1 MSDFHTAF
9 ANALESTNALADH
22 LDEDSTEYM
31 LSILLDDPTDE
42 DAREAVTS
50 IISSVVD
57 EEGVCDDFFAALDAA
72 MGSNTANNNN
82 QAGAND
88 ANNENEL
95 PRLLDNAITL
105 KSQDITS
112 FASGLIADKDPTMDD
127 PADASSDIQ
136 SFYASMI
143 DVSNVQ
149 GRSER
154 DRRKARQK
162 EIRERMEEEERKRAI
177 DDAMR
182 MMAEEEQ
189 NNTMEGSNVGGMSA
203 QDMSEMT
210 NATDNAADVRLENF
224 HLANRKGGG
233 QDLLEDASLI
243 LARGRRYGLM
253 GRNGCGK
260 TTLLTAL
267 ASREL
272 NEASAGGGGVPK
284 NMSMLLVRQEIM
296 GNELSAVEM
305 VLKSDVK
312 REGAKRYI
320 EYIEEELTKLDNP
333 DTSSTDDKKNEVKEE
348 SSKAAS
354 SNNSKA
360 KQKLRDRKKGKMV
373 AAASAKAA
381 ATIKASKS
389 KNKETNE
396 EKRKK
401 LNAQLNHAYERLA
414 RIEQEEGGD
423 PEPRARKVLYGL
435 GFLTEEMQNKPTSEL
450 SGGWRM
456 RVSLSC
462 ALFANPA
469 LLLLDEPTNHLDLET
484 VLWLQN
490 YLIKTFKGTL
500 VVVSHDRFFL
510 NEVVTDVCHFHKK
523 TLTTY
528 RGDINNFT
536 AVLEENKNRQM
547 RLFEQQEAKR
557 EHLQKYIDLHAQA
570 GENGVKAAK
579 QRKSRMK
586 KLDKLGVMSAGE
598 GRKFKASYD
607 GQAEEIE
614 AYEEDEEVVL
624 NFPDPGSFDK
634 ASIVTLERVSFGYTP
649 EKRLLE
655 NAELT
660 IDLQSRVGLLGRN
673 GCGKST
679 LIKLIVGAIQPNKGK
694 VSINGRAK
702 IEYLAQHQLEQL
714 DPDSNPMEHMLER
727 YPGDRSN
734 ATKMELRRY
743 LANYGLGGDELPL
756 QKISTM
762 SGGQKC
768 RLCMA
773 AALYRKPHL
782 LILDE
787 PTNHL
792 DLETTEALIK
802 ALKEFK
808 GGVVLVSHDQHLLT
822 KVIKELYVVDGTL
835 EKLRQGMTEGEAF
848 NRYKKDVVQ
857 GRR

>member
-1 MSDFHTAF
+1 MSDEETFRTAF
-9 ANALESTNALADH
+9 ANALASTNALAGH

-57 EEGVCDDFFAALDAA
+57 EEEVCEEFFAALDVA
-72 MGSNTANNNN
+72 MGNTNGSGGANQAANND
-82 QAGAND
+82 GND
-88 ANNENEL
+88 ENEL

-105 KSQDITS
+105 KSQDIKT
-112 FASGLIADKDPTMDD
+112 FASGLVADKDSTMDD
-127 PADASSDIQ
+127 PNTSSDIQ
-136 SFYASMI
+136 NFYANMI

-182 MMAEEEQ
+182 MMAEEEESA
-189 NNTMEGSNVGGMSA
+189 TMEGNAAGGMSA
-203 QDMSEMT
+203 QEMSEMT
-210 NATDNAADVRLENF
+210 NATDNAADVRLQNF
-224 HLANRKGGG
+224 NLANRKGGG
-233 QDLLEDASLI
+233 QDLLEDATLI

-284 NMSMLLVRQEIM
+284 NMTMLLVRQEIM

-320 EYIEEELTKLDNP
+320 QHIEDELKNLDNP
-333 DTSSTDDKKNEVKEE
+333 DTSSSEKKVEVQVE
-348 SSKAAS
+348 SSKAS
-354 SNNSKA
+354 SSSKA
-360 KQKLRDRKKGKMV
+360 KQKLRDRKKGKVV

-381 ATIKASKS
+381 TSKSS
-389 KNKETNE
+389 KNKNKESNE
-396 EKRKK
+396 EERKK

-423 PEPRARKVLYGL
+423 PEPRARKVLFGL

-490 YLIKTFKGTL
+490 YLIKKFKGTL
-500 VVVSHDRFFL
+500 VVVSHDRYFL
-510 NEVVTDVCHFHKK
+510 NEVVTDVCHFHKSS
-523 TLTTY
+523 LTTY

-547 RLFEQQEAKR
+547 RLYGQQEAKR

-570 GENGVKAAK
+570 GENGVKASK

-586 KLDKLGVMSAGE
+586 KLDKLGVMAAGE

-607 GQAEEIE
+607 GEAQEIE

-624 NFPDPGSFDK
+624 NFPDPGGFDNT
-634 ASIVTLERVSFGYTP
+634 SIVTLDRVAFGYTP
-649 EKRLLE
+649 EKILLKD
-655 NAELT
+655 AELT

>member
-1 MSDFHTAF
+1 MSDEDNFRTAF
-9 ANALESTNALADH
+9 ANALASTSALSGH
-22 LDEDSTEYM
+22 LDDDSTEYM

-42 DAREAVTS
+42 DAREAVAS

-57 EEGVCDDFFAALDAA
+57 QERVCDEFFAALDAA
-72 MGSNTANNNN
+72 MGDTDCNNTVN
-82 QAGAND
+82 QAGTTND
-88 ANNENEL
+88 TNNENEL

-112 FASGLIADKDPTMDD
+112 FASGLVADKDSTMDD
-127 PADASSDIQ
+127 PNNTSSDIQ
-136 SFYASMI
+136 AFYANMI
-143 DVSNVQ
+143 DISNVQ
-149 GRSER
+149 AKSER

-182 MMAEEEQ
+182 MMAEEEESS
-189 NNTMEGSNVGGMSA
+189 NSNTTTGGMMSVKE
-203 QDMSEMT
+203 MSEMT
-210 NATDNAADVRLENF
+210 NATDNAADVRLQNF

-233 QDLLEDASLI
+233 KDLLEDATLI

-272 NEASAGGGGVPK
+272 NEVAAGGGGVPK

-296 GNELSAVEM
+296 GNDLSAVEM

-320 EYIEEELTKLDNP
+320 QYIEDELNKLDNP
-333 DTSSTDDKKNEVKEE
+333 DTSSTDKKDEVQEE
-348 SSKAAS
+348 PLKAAS
-354 SNNSKA
+354 TSKG
-360 KQKLRDRKKGKMV
+360 KQKLRDRKKGKV
-373 AAASAKAA
+373 ATAASAKAA
-381 ATIKASKS
+381 TTKASKS
-389 KNKETNE
+389 KNKESIE
-396 EKRKK
+396 DERKR
-401 LNAQLNHAYERLA
+401 LNTQLNHAYERLA

-435 GFLTEEMQNKPTSEL
+435 GFLTEEMQNKPTKEL

-469 LLLLDEPTNHLDLET
+469 LLLLDEPLLTNTKQFFLYYMPDLDLET

-490 YLIKTFKGTL
+490 YLIKTFK
-500 VVVSHDRFFL
+500 D
-510 NEVVTDVCHFHKK
+510 
-523 TLTTY
+523 
-528 RGDINNFT
+528 
-536 AVLEENKNRQM
+536 
-547 RLFEQQEAKR
+547 
-557 EHLQKYIDLHAQA
+557 IDLHAQA

-586 KLDKLGVMSAGE
+586 KLDKLGVMAAGE

-624 NFPDPGSFDK
+624 NFPDPGGFDN

-649 EKRLLE
+649 EKMLLE

-734 ATKMELRRY
+734 ATKIELRRY
-743 LANYGLGGDELPL
+743 LANYGLGGDVLPL

-802 ALKEFK
+802 ALKEFQ

-848 NRYKKDVVQ
+848 NKYKKDVVQ

>member
-1 MSDFHTAF
+1 
-9 ANALESTNALADH
+9 
-22 LDEDSTEYM
+22 
-31 LSILLDDPTDE
+31 
-42 DAREAVTS
+42 
-50 IISSVVD
+50 
-57 EEGVCDDFFAALDAA
+57 
-72 MGSNTANNNN
+72 
-82 QAGAND
+82 
-88 ANNENEL
+88 
-95 PRLLDNAITL
+95 
-105 KSQDITS
+105 
-112 FASGLIADKDPTMDD
+112 
-127 PADASSDIQ
+127 
-136 SFYASMI
+136 
-143 DVSNVQ
+143 
-149 GRSER
+149 
-154 DRRKARQK
+154 
-162 EIRERMEEEERKRAI
+162 
-177 DDAMR
+177 
-182 MMAEEEQ
+182 
-189 NNTMEGSNVGGMSA
+189 
-203 QDMSEMT
+203 
-210 NATDNAADVRLENF
+210 
-224 HLANRKGGG
+224 
-233 QDLLEDASLI
+233 
-243 LARGRRYGLM
+243 
-253 GRNGCGK
+253 
-260 TTLLTAL
+260 
-267 ASREL
+267 
-272 NEASAGGGGVPK
+272 
-284 NMSMLLVRQEIM
+284 
-296 GNELSAVEM
+296 
-305 VLKSDVK
+305 
-312 REGAKRYI
+312 
-320 EYIEEELTKLDNP
+320 
-333 DTSSTDDKKNEVKEE
+333 
-348 SSKAAS
+348 
-354 SNNSKA
+354 
-360 KQKLRDRKKGKMV
+360 V
-373 AAASAKAA
+373 AAASAKT
-381 ATIKASKS
+381 ATSKSS
-389 KNKETNE
+389 KNKNKESNE

-423 PEPRARKVLYGL
+423 PEPRARKVLFGL

-490 YLIKTFKGTL
+490 YLIKKFKGTL
-500 VVVSHDRFFL
+500 VVVSHDRYFL
-510 NEVVTDVCHFHKK
+510 NEVVTDVCHFHKSS
-523 TLTTY
+523 LTTY

-547 RLFEQQEAKR
+547 RLYEQQEAKR

-570 GENGVKAAK
+570 GENGVKASK

-586 KLDKLGVMSAGE
+586 KLDKLGVMAAGE

-607 GQAEEIE
+607 GEAQEIE

-624 NFPDPGSFDK
+624 NFPDPGGFDNT
-634 ASIVTLERVSFGYTP
+634 SIVTLDRVAFGYTP
-649 EKRLLE
+649 EKTLLKD
-655 NAELT
+655 AELT